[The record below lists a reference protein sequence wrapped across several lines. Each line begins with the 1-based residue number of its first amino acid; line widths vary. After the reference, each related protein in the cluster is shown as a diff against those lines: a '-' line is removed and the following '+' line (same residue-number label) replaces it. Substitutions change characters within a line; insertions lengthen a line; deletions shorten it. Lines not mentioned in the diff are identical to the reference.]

1 MSAGNR
7 EAMNTQDTGMLPPAM
22 EEYADK
28 ALRGVLRTWPDAEQ
42 DEGSDIVTKCVQC
55 IKEQLLALAPQ
66 MAQTQA
72 GSSVYR
78 QVLHKALQTTLKSLR
93 HMASKKATGDN
104 ASSLGGTCVC
114 VSLSLS
120 MSSSL

>member
-1 MSAGNR
+1 MHLSAGNR

-55 IKEQLLALAPQ
+55 IKEQDPR
-66 MAQTQA
+66 
-72 GSSVYR
+72 S
-78 QVLHKALQTTLKSLR
+78 HTLF
-93 HMASKKATGDN
+93 
-104 ASSLGGTCVC
+104 
-114 VSLSLS
+114 
-120 MSSSL
+120 